1 MENPYLSVIIP
12 AYNEEKTIEATLW
25 DIDKYLSAQ
34 SFDYEIVV
42 VSDGSKDKTISVVD
56 GLKNQIKN
64 LRFIDNKENHGKGW
78 VVRQAMLDAKGK
90 YRLFM
95 DADNATTINH
105 VDKMKPFF
113 EKNYDVVIGTRDK
126 KDAPGAKK
134 AVDQPF
140 LKRQIGNAG
149 NVLIQIVAVWG
160 IWDTQCGFKAF
171 SAKAAQEIFSR
182 TKIDRWG
189 FDIEALAL
197 ARKLKY
203 RIGIV
208 PVYWINNPNSRV
220 NLKAYLNTFKELF
233 QVKWN
238 LITGKYNIK
247 ERNVV

>member
-1 MENPYLSVIIP
+1 MNENPYLSIIIP
-12 AYNEEKTIEATLW
+12 SYNEEKTIEATLR

-42 VSDGSKDKTISVVD
+42 DSDGSKDKTISVVE

-78 VVRQAMLDAKGK
+78 VIRQAMLDAKGE

-113 EKNYDVVIGTRDK
+113 EKNYDVVIGTRDS
-126 KDAPGAKK
+126 KDALGAKK

-140 LKRQIGNAG
+140 LKSQLGNAG
-149 NVLIQIVAVWG
+149 NILIQIVAVWG

-171 SAKAAQEIFSR
+171 SAKAAHEIFSR

-203 RIGIV
+203 RIGII
-208 PVYWINNPNSRV
+208 PVYWINNPISRV

-238 LITGKYNIK
+238 LIMGKYRIRRK
-247 ERNVV
+247 